1 MWCVHQRCPCFLSLV
16 HKYGKN
22 SLQPLSFLFFLST
35 KAFVKARK
43 RQVGLTRRVT
53 PCSGAI
59 TNLNARSQKVRDISH
74 VQCFTDFNQKKTSQ
88 MVLYIS
94 VSILP
99 SHVQSFTN
107 FNQKKKASENKFSFK
122 ASLFLS
128 CQNRGISENFILFD
142 VWSFFCIYIVVLVSL
157 YCCFGG

>member
-1 MWCVHQRCPCFLSLV
+1 MF
-16 HKYGKN
+16 N
-22 SLQPLSFLFFLST
+22 ST
-35 KAFVKARK
+35 
-43 RQVGLTRRVT
+43 G
-53 PCSGAI
+53 
-59 TNLNARSQKVRDISH
+59 
-74 VQCFTDFNQKKTSQ
+74 QKKTFWREKWNRVRAIFVHWKTEKKRFRREKLHRRLEIYPKFNASQ
-88 MVLYIS
+88 TLTKKKKKKASQKVLYIS

-107 FNQKKKASENKFSFK
+107 FNPKKKKKASENKFSFK

-142 VWSFFCIYIVVLVSL
+142 FWSFFCIYIVVLVSL

>member
-1 MWCVHQRCPCFLSLV
+1 MHQRCPCFLSLV

-59 TNLNARSQKVRDISH
+59 TNLNARECWYASDSEKQNLDRMRDKITFS
-74 VQCFTDFNQKKTSQ
+74 
-88 MVLYIS
+88 S
-94 VSILP
+94 VMAKCWHDRTYMP
-99 SHVQSFTN
+99 FGVGAQTRAPTPN
-107 FNQKKKASENKFSFK
+107 
-122 ASLFLS
+122 
-128 CQNRGISENFILFD
+128 GI
-142 VWSFFCIYIVVLVSL
+142 
-157 YCCFGG
+157 